1 MRKIQ
6 AAIFERSKV
15 KIFKTTFELNLIR
28 YPIVYISNERA
39 FHKLQ
44 TMQFVAQNINAVKSY
59 SQCFNPKIFKKV
71 IILLVII

>member
-15 KIFKTTFELNLIR
+15 KVFKEPNLIR

-44 TMQFVAQNINAVKSY
+44 TLQFVAQNINAVKSY
-59 SQCFNPKIFKKV
+59 SQCFNQM
-71 IILLVII
+71 

>member
-15 KIFKTTFELNLIR
+15 KGLKNHNLIR

-44 TMQFVAQNINAVKSY
+44 TLQFVDQNIHAFKSY
-59 SQCFNPKIFKKV
+59 SQCFNQM
-71 IILLVII
+71 